1 MAYKFI
7 AIVLVVALALA
18 LCAPVSGAGLAASAV
33 DMFSA
38 IWSVYAGSRGF
49 GQVLTTDGVLN
60 NADHIFDK
68 ATYQSLYES
77 LYNEYNGLLDSSGQM
92 TIDDWV
98 SNVLDVS
105 SSSAPPS
112 YGTAKTVFTLS
123 AKTVQWFDSFATW
136 LLDSKLGCTVSDS
149 GHYHTSGNFA
159 DSTIAS
165 EELSASVFVQLTS
178 SFQRFYGSNYYFAVR
193 SNDNVVGYVALIGT
207 PSSNYPI
214 VFSIGNNP
222 PGTVINTYTLNNTQV
237 GSFGGNIGFTLSS
250 NLGITI
256 RYRIFDG
263 NRDNYSGLPVYSDI
277 DSLIS
282 DLKNPVLEDKSS
294 KIQLTPQDK
303 YNQRVK
309 DGDGQ
314 VIEPG
319 DVYVPNPAV
328 DGYLPAPM
336 TGTLNIPYNQTLD
349 GDLDKLVDM
358 IQQLVLENSDVLEEE
373 APAPTDPIYSPLLPF
388 ELPSFNFNLSGI
400 WHYVVEWVQSI
411 SAGAAQIF
419 AVWSYLPYAMVVP
432 IYASIVVV
440 VVLGV
445 YKRFFM

>member
-7 AIVLVVALALA
+7 AIILVIALALA

-68 ATYQSLYES
+68 ATYRSLYES

-123 AKTVQWFDSFATW
+123 AKTVQWFDAFATW
-136 LLDSKLGCTVSDS
+136 LLDSKLGGTVSDS
-149 GHYHTSGNFA
+149 GHYHTSGNFSN
-159 DSTIAS
+159 STIAENTS
-165 EELSASVFVQLTS
+165 ISSDNLLTS
-178 SFQRFYGSNYYFAVR
+178 SFKLYASSSTFDLYARSTVSGSYIVL
-193 SNDNVVGYVALIGT
+193 VGNANG
-207 PSSNYPI
+207 NYPVI
-214 VFSIGNNP
+214 LNRTSYNNSVAFINIYNKNGTLNSGVGGSISSAISTSSGNLYYYSYVSRSSDYSGVPVFSSVKLAAEAIDTFVISNN
-222 PGTVINTYTLNNTQV
+222 Y
-237 GSFGGNIGFTLSS
+237 
-250 NLGITI
+250 
-256 RYRIFDG
+256 
-263 NRDNYSGLPVYSDI
+263 
-277 DSLIS
+277 
-282 DLKNPVLEDKSS
+282 

-319 DVYVPNPAV
+319 DVYVPNPAA
-328 DGYLPAPM
+328 DDYIPKPI
-336 TGTLNIPYNQTLD
+336 TGTLDIPYSETQNGL
-349 GDLDKLVDM
+349 LDKIKDLINEKSLINM
-358 IQQLVLENSDVLEEE
+358 PVLEREME
-373 APAPTDPIYSPLLPF
+373 APTDPIYSPLLPF

>member
-7 AIVLVVALALA
+7 AIILVIALALA

-33 DMFSA
+33 DIFSS
-38 IWSVYAGSRGF
+38 IWSIYAGSRGF

-98 SNVLDVS
+98 ANVLDVS
-105 SSSAPPS
+105 SSAAPPS
-112 YGTAKTVFTLS
+112 YGTAKTVLTLS
-123 AKTVQWFDSFATW
+123 AKTVQWFDAFATW
-136 LLDSKLGCTVSDS
+136 LLDSKLVGTVSDS

-159 DSTIAS
+159 DSTIAAEAVS
-165 EELSASVFVQLTS
+165 GSLSPILLTS
-178 SFQRFYGSNYYFAVR
+178 SAQRFNGQTYYLSLSSTTPNTYA
-193 SNDNVVGYVALIGT
+193 ALIGT
-207 PSSNYPI
+207 SSSNYPI
-214 VFSIGNNP
+214 LFNVSSVSPSISF
-222 PGTVINTYTLNNTQV
+222 QV
-237 GSFGGNIGFTLSS
+237 KRISNDSVVTSFGGSSGFVSS
-250 NLGITI
+250 GNI
-256 RYRIFDG
+256 RYRFFNNPSDV
-263 NRDNYSGLPVYSDI
+263 YTGLPIYSSIQDFLAHYA
-277 DSLIS
+277 DPPSE
-282 DLKNPVLEDKSS
+282 PVSY

-309 DGDGQ
+309 DDDGQ
-314 VIEPG
+314 VIQPG

-358 IQQLVLENSDVLEEE
+358 IQQLVLENSDVLEDE